1 MQFPTPCALDL
12 IWLLFLIFPCLATTT
27 ASTRLP
33 ADDASDLK
41 IAVPD
46 GSMALSTA
54 PSELSATL
62 PPAEFTISAEND
74 PPGGAHAMDNRDVF
88 RLSVAAL
95 AALAQAP
102 VDSTISSKYYQIPR
116 DTGIGLRLGGPGGT
130 FESRNMI
137 WGLTLATKYMVD
149 HNSFQNWRFT
159 LYLGDMVVGL
169 IWYTNVDTHE
179 EFVSKSTNDRGI
191 FRRTEIAEA
200 QSGVKDLK
208 VALNIEIND
217 IKGPVLTLNQV
228 MMVVV
233 SGLSDIALYN
243 VNQRVPYNEFM
254 TAFASYRGKLFL
266 SFPWPA
272 ESSPD
277 WFRYGFI
284 LTILQKVA
292 LWYLP
297 HTVCKPIRILIKQP
311 RGNIAGYGTL
321 RL

>member
-1 MQFPTPCALDL
+1 MQFSTRYASDL
-12 IWLLFLIFPCLATTT
+12 NWSLFLMCACLATTT
-27 ASTRLP
+27 ASTPLL
-33 ADDASDLK
+33 ADNVSDLK
-41 IAVPD
+41 IALPD

-54 PSELSATL
+54 PSGLSATL
-62 PPAEFTISAEND
+62 PPAEFTLSAEND
-74 PPGGAHAMDNRDVF
+74 PPGGARAMDNRDVF

-102 VDSTISSKYYQIPR
+102 VDSTFSSKYYQIPR

-159 LYLGDMVVGL
+159 LYLGNTIVGL
-169 IWYTNVDTHE
+169 IWYINIDTHE
-179 EFVSKSTNDRGI
+179 EAEPRSTNDLEI
-191 FRRTEIAEA
+191 FRRTGNAEA
-200 QSGVKDLK
+200 QSGGEDLK

-217 IKGPVLTLNQV
+217 LKGPVLTLNQV

-243 VNQRVPYNEFM
+243 VNQPVPYNEFM

-272 ESSPD
+272 ESPPA

-284 LTILQKVA
+284 LSILQKVA

-297 HTVCKPIRILIKQP
+297 HTVCKPIRILVKDP
-311 RGNIAGYGTL
+311 RGSIAGYGTL